1 MRKITSVIISVNKTL
16 AFLLEWLFSIF
27 DMICRVSPLHSFLLN
42 SRFKL
47 GILTN
52 TKPTNSGRSLRII
65 REKDNLV
72 YLRSADRR
80 WLIPLLPCYFA
91 QSFLPR
97 SSHRILDRHRHHSR
111 SCWNQ
116 LLVVFSYTNRVSTKW
131 FSFRE
136 GFVLTATAQVG
147 LKKMRVCAQVK
158 NCVMVYFWSQ
168 LRAVTWYCSRMH
180 SKQTDISSNQIINFI
195 VQW

>member
-27 DMICRVSPLHSFLLN
+27 DMISPLHSFLLN

-116 LLVVFSYTNRVSTKW
+116 LLVVFSYTNRVSTEMVFLSRRICFNCHSTSW
-131 FSFRE
+131 VE
-136 GFVLTATAQVG
+136 
-147 LKKMRVCAQVK
+147 KMRVCAQVK

-180 SKQTDISSNQIINFI
+180 SKQTDISSNKIINFI